1 MTITFVVNQ
10 VRKESEGYTTTAL
23 ALEAHRRGH
32 TVYYVGVGDLVYLS
46 DGRVGGHCRK
56 VPDKEYRSRH
66 TLLDAVVEAEKKLV
80 SSAQWDV
87 MWLRN
92 DPAADME
99 KRPWAQ
105 DAGVQF
111 GQLATQQGVLV
122 LNNPNGLIKASNKL
136 YLQYFPESVRPQTL
150 ITRNM
155 ADVEAFYRA
164 QNHRI
169 ILKPLKGSGGKNVF
183 LLDKKDDKNR
193 KQIVEAICRD
203 GFAIA
208 QEYLPAA
215 KKGDTRLFLMEGE
228 PLMKAGKVA
237 AIQRVQQA
245 GEIRSNIHQGAKAKR
260 ASMNKDMQAIAD
272 AVGPLLRQDGMFLV
286 GLDIV
291 GDKVMEINVFSPGG
305 LIHASEFQRVDFME
319 EVITTV
325 EQKVAGNVKIK

>member
-10 VRKESEGYTTTAL
+10 VRKESAGYTTTAL
-23 ALEAHRRGH
+23 AYEAHKRGH
-32 TVYYVGVGDLVYLS
+32 TVYYAGVGDLVYQAN
-46 DGRVGGHCRK
+46 GRIGAHCRK
-56 VPDKEYRSRH
+56 VPDREFRSLH
-66 TLLDAVVEAEKKLV
+66 TFLEAVVETEKELT
-80 SSAQWDV
+80 SSKNWDV
-87 MWLRN
+87 LWLRN

-105 DAGVQF
+105 DAGVLF
-111 GQLATQQGVLV
+111 GQLASQQGVLV
-122 LNNPNGLIKASNKL
+122 LNSPDGLIKASNKM
-136 YLQYFPESVRPQTL
+136 YLQYFPESVRPQSV

-183 LLDKKDDKNR
+183 LVDKKDDKNR

-215 KKGDTRLFLMEGE
+215 KKGDTRLFLMDGE
-228 PLMKAGKVA
+228 PIIKDGKVA

-260 ASMNKDMQAIAD
+260 ATMNKEMQAIID
-272 AVGPLLRQDGMFLV
+272 TVGPLLRQDGMFLV

-291 GDKVMEINVFSPGG
+291 GDKLMEINVFSPGG
-305 LIHASEFQRVDFME
+305 LIHASEFHGVDFME
-319 EVITTV
+319 DVITAV
-325 EQKVAGNVKIK
+325 EKKVGDATRND

>member
-1 MTITFVVNQ
+1 MTIAFIVNQ
-10 VRKESEGYTTTAL
+10 VRKELAGYTTTAL
-23 ALEAHRRGH
+23 ALEAHKRGH
-32 TVYYVGVGDLVYLS
+32 TVYYVGVGDLVYLA
-46 DGRVGGHCRK
+46 DGKVGAHGRK
-56 VPDKEYRSRH
+56 VPEREFRSLH
-66 TLLDAVVEAEKKLV
+66 TFLEAVVEEEKELT
-80 SSAQWDV
+80 SSADWDV

-105 DAGVQF
+105 DAGMLF
-111 GQLATQQGVLV
+111 GQLAAQQGVLV
-122 LNNPNGLIKASNKL
+122 LNNPDGLIKASNKL
-136 YLQYFPESVRPQTL
+136 YLQYFPESVRPQTV

-183 LLDKKDDKNR
+183 LVDKKDDKNR

-203 GFAIA
+203 GFAIV

-215 KKGDTRLFLMEGE
+215 KKGDIRLFLMDGE
-228 PLMKAGKVA
+228 PLMQDGKVA
-237 AIQRVQQA
+237 AIHRVQQA

-260 ASMNKDMQAIAD
+260 AAMTKEMQGIVD

-291 GDKVMEINVFSPGG
+291 GDKLMEINVFSPGG
-305 LIHASEFQRVDFME
+305 LIHASEFHQVDFME
-319 EVITTV
+319 QVIAAV
-325 EQKVAGNVKIK
+325 EQKVAKVVRNT

>member
-10 VRKESEGYTTTAL
+10 VRKESAGYTTTAL
-23 ALEAHRRGH
+23 AYEAHKRGH
-32 TVYYVGVGDLVYLS
+32 TVYYAGVGDLVYQPN
-46 DGRVGGHCRK
+46 GKVGAHCRK
-56 VPDKEYRSRH
+56 VPDREFRSLH
-66 TLLDAVVEAEKKLV
+66 TFLEAVVEEEKTLT
-80 SSAQWDV
+80 SSKNWDV
-87 MWLRN
+87 LWLRN

-99 KRPWAQ
+99 NRPWAQ
-105 DAGVQF
+105 DAGVLF
-111 GQLATQQGVLV
+111 GQLASQQGVLV
-122 LNNPNGLIKASNKL
+122 LNSPDGLIKASNKM
-136 YLQYFPESVRPQTL
+136 YLQYFPESVRPQSV

-183 LLDKKDDKNR
+183 LIDKKDNKNR

-215 KKGDTRLFLMEGE
+215 KKGDIRLFLMDGE
-228 PLMKAGKVA
+228 PIIKDGKIA

-260 ASMNKDMQAIAD
+260 ATMNKEMEEIIDV
-272 AVGPLLRQDGMFLV
+272 VGPLLRQDGMFLV

-291 GDKVMEINVFSPGG
+291 GDKLMEINVFSPGG
-305 LIHASEFQRVDFME
+305 LIHASEFHGVDFME
-319 EVITTV
+319 DVITAV
-325 EQKVAGNVKIK
+325 EKKVADIGRNA

>member
-10 VRKESEGYTTTAL
+10 VRKELAGYTTTAL

-32 TVYYVGVGDLVYLS
+32 TVYYAGVGDLVYLP
-46 DGRVGGHCRK
+46 DGRVGAHSRK
-56 VPDKEYRSRH
+56 VPDREFRSLH
-66 TLLDAVVEAEKKLV
+66 TFLEAVGETEKQLV
-80 SSAQWDV
+80 DSRNWDV

-92 DPAADME
+92 DPAVDME

-105 DAGVQF
+105 DAGVLF
-111 GQLATQQGVLV
+111 GQLAGEQGVLV
-122 LNNPNGLIKASNKL
+122 LNHPDGLTKASNKL
-136 YLQYFPESVRPQTL
+136 YLQYFPEKVRPKTL

-155 ADVEAFYRA
+155 ADVEVFYRD
-164 QNHRI
+164 QRQQI

-208 QEYLPAA
+208 QEYLPEA
-215 KKGDTRLFLMEGE
+215 KKGDIRLFLIDGE
-228 PLMKAGKVA
+228 PLMVDGKVA
-237 AIQRVQQA
+237 AIHRVQQA

-260 ASMNKDMQAIAD
+260 ATMNKQITEIVET
-272 AVGPLLRQDGMFLV
+272 VGPLLRQDGMFLV

-291 GDKVMEINVFSPGG
+291 GNKLMEINVFSPGG
-305 LIHASEFQRVDFME
+305 LIHASEFHGVDFMA
-319 EVITTV
+319 EVISAV
-325 EQKVAGNVKIK
+325 ERKVGNIEGNA